1 MVSTYWTLVKQ
12 PSRGVLRKRCSE
24 NLQQVYI
31 RTPMSKYNFNKIR
44 SMAHA
49 KRACEEK
56 VDEAKNTEGV
66 IMPTDFSFSGLV
78 WNEKQNDWNY

>member
-1 MVSTYWTLVKQ
+1 
-12 PSRGVLRKRCSE
+12 
-24 NLQQVYI
+24 
-31 RTPMSKYNFNKIR
+31 
-44 SMAHA
+44 MAHA

-78 WNEKQNDWNY
+78 